1 MTQGPLARARFASHR
16 TSMLPRHRLVVIAA
30 LASAA
35 ACTDPVP
42 LPTTLDHT
50 ATQADVAAAR
60 AGFAAAAVVS
70 FRQLSDEVDAT
81 MREQPRLATYGKT
94 YTWSTDS
101 AKYTASTR
109 TGAPGNGSRFV
120 LYATTAGGVPS
131 LPLTERGHVEISGA
145 GGTATAKVVTTTGV
159 VQLDYELSST
169 GTEAAPAFSASGDVG
184 SGSSLTQF
192 TLVTSTNGVGS
203 FVQTWRST
211 TPSRALASVVTR
223 SVGTSST
230 TVNASSRAGVRK
242 IEVGGS
248 LSTTGS
254 GTLIVKV
261 GNELFGRIV
270 RSGGTPGTEAYTNP
284 LGVPLAAADA
294 SALSATYAW
303 FSDSYVVL
311 DVLIGPLR
319 ALLDLAPAA

>member
-1 MTQGPLARARFASHR
+1 MILRSRLAPL
-16 TSMLPRHRLVVIAA
+16 LLV
-30 LASAA
+30 AA
-35 ACTDPVP
+35 AAGCADPAP

-60 AGFAAAAVVS
+60 AGFSAAAVVS
-70 FRQLSDEVDAT
+70 FRQLADEVDAT
-81 MREQPRLATYGKT
+81 MQEQPRLLTYGKT
-94 YTWSTDS
+94 YTWNTDS

-131 LPLTERGHVEISGA
+131 LPLTERGHVEIAGS
-145 GGTATAKVVTTTGV
+145 GGTASAKVVTTTGV
-159 VQLDYELSST
+159 VQLDYELTSS
-169 GTEAAPAFSASGDVG
+169 GTESAPAFAASGDVG
-184 SGSSLTQF
+184 SGASLTQF

-203 FVQTWRST
+203 FVQTWRTT
-211 TPSRALASVVTR
+211 TPARSLASVVTL
-223 SVGTSST
+223 SVGTTST
-230 TVNASSRAGVRK
+230 TVNASSRSGVRK

-248 LSTTGS
+248 LSETGS
-254 GTLIVKV
+254 GTLVVKV

-270 RSGGTPGTEAYTNP
+270 RSGGTPGTEAYTTP

-294 SALSATYAW
+294 SAVSATYAW

-311 DVLIGPLR
+311 DLLLGPLR
-319 ALLDLAPAA
+319 ALLNLAPAA